1 MYRLGR
7 VGRFTKVYGLIGNP
21 VGHSKGP
28 VLHNRG
34 LLECQLDGIYVPFLV
49 DDVRDFL
56 RAYDSPDFA
65 GFSVTI
71 PHKQTALECCDEV
84 DPLAKV
90 RPTPFS
96 TLGGGSAPSSPHPH
110 PLLVQSIG
118 AVNTIVRREDGKLVG
133 YNTDVGAAISAI
145 EEGLRARE
153 GREASGLKS
162 PLEGRL
168 CVVVG
173 AGGAGRA
180 LAFGAKQK
188 GAVVI
193 IANRNFGV
201 APCLVHPPSCPLHH

>member
-49 DDVRDFL
+49 DDVRGFL

-90 RPTPFS
+90 RPR
-96 TLGGGSAPSSPHPH
+96 GSAARRPPHPPLTL
-110 PLLVQSIG
+110 PLLRCRPS
-118 AVNTIVRREDGKLVG
+118 
-133 YNTDVGAAISAI
+133 
-145 EEGLRARE
+145 
-153 GREASGLKS
+153 GR
-162 PLEGRL
+162 
-168 CVVVG
+168 
-173 AGGAGRA
+173 
-180 LAFGAKQK
+180 
-188 GAVVI
+188 
-193 IANRNFGV
+193 
-201 APCLVHPPSCPLHH
+201 